1 MENKEHGLK
10 RHLKAR
16 HIRLMAL
23 GSTIGV
29 GLFLGSATAIQI
41 AGPSILLAYLLAGMV
56 AFVVLRTLG
65 EMAVHEP
72 VAGSFASYASTYV
85 SPLTGYMWD
94 GAIGPI
100 GLLWLLQ
107 KLPQL
112 VFTWECGSQI
122 SRNGFGPCLP
132 SS

>member
-1 MENKEHGLK
+1 MRWRCATVIMKGVLLEKNEEGLK
-10 RHLKAR
+10 RHLKVR

-41 AGPSILLAYLLAGMV
+41 AGPSILLAYFLAGMV

-72 VAGSFASYASTYV
+72 VTGSFATYANTYV
-85 SPLTGYMWD
+85 NPLAGYMVGW
-94 GAIGPI
+94 GTGPT
-100 GLLWLLQ
+100 GWSWPLL
-107 KLPQL
+107 K
-112 VFTWECGSQI
+112 
-122 SRNGFGPCLP
+122 
-132 SS
+132 